1 MHANAPRMASPQL
14 RHGGL
19 QRRLALADHADAAA
33 TRDDVLGNLQGQIY
47 TFLLHQTRYHGE
59 QRAVR
64 IEVQPAPDIGGIGL
78 LARPVASAESLQ
90 QVRVA
95 FGVPAFVDAIGNAAE
110 LIQQDLGPQQ
120 AIEAAAL
127 FRCGDFAGIAAAH
140 GGDMLRIGDAGLE
153 KRQLA
158 VELQAIDTTG

>member
-1 MHANAPRMASPQL
+1 MHADTPAIAPAQV
-14 RHGGL
+14 RHGSL
-19 QRRLALADHADAAA
+19 QRRFTLADHADAAA
-33 TRDDVLGNLQGQIY
+33 TGDDVFGHLQRQVY
-47 TFLLHQTRYHGE
+47 TFLVHQARHHGE